1 MPHFDDDE
9 HQNQIFDFMFH
20 CLDKYKKP
28 ASILFQN
35 FDLDV
40 IDFTFI
46 NRLLNEYEDIFDFNM
61 LNAKTNLKK
70 ASEMMSEIKKIKLEQ
85 SIFYSDVQSKFDFFQ
100 AKIND
105 LINIV
110 NNQNRE
116 IDELKETIC
125 LQNKEINDLKESNSL
140 EISSLKELVNDRN
153 NNLQQNITTEKNEIE
168 KELIS
173 LKEAMQNIQNN
184 IAQQVDERQLFVTK
198 DHLRQ
203 VLQAGPE
210 KTRSIEFWV
219 ENKTWTDQERNWS
232 NGIACIGDSL
242 NNWIN
247 DRKNLRWNAFE
258 SWDAAIRTV
267 PS

>member
-1 MPHFDDDE
+1 MSKVSLISFKP
-9 HQNQIFDFMFH
+9 
-20 CLDKYKKP
+20 KK
-28 ASILFQN
+28 
-35 FDLDV
+35 
-40 IDFTFI
+40 
-46 NRLLNEYEDIFDFNM
+46 
-61 LNAKTNLKK
+61 
-70 ASEMMSEIKKIKLEQ
+70 
-85 SIFYSDVQSKFDFFQ
+85 
-100 AKIND
+100 ND

-116 IDELKETIC
+116 IIELKETIC

-140 EISSLKELVNDRN
+140 EISSLKELVNDQN
-153 NNLQQNITTEKNEIE
+153 NNLQQNITTEKNAIE

-203 VLQAGPE
+203 VLQAGRE
-210 KTRSIEFWV
+210 KTRQISFWV
-219 ENKTWTDQERNWS
+219 CDKSWTNPEGNWS
-232 NGIACIGDSL
+232 NGIAYIGDNL

-247 DRKNLRWNAFE
+247 GRKNLQWDAFE
-258 SWDAAIRTV
+258 PWDAAIRTV

>member
-1 MPHFDDDE
+1 MPHFDDDD
-9 HQNQIFDFMFH
+9 HKNQIFDFMFQ
-20 CLDKYKKP
+20 CLDKYKRT

-46 NRLLNEYEDIFDFNM
+46 NRLLNEYEDVFDFNM

-70 ASEMMSEIKKIKLEQ
+70 ASEMMSEINKIKLEQ

-210 KTRSIEFWV
+210 KTRVISFWV
-219 ENKTWTDQERNWS
+219 NDKTWTNPEGNWS